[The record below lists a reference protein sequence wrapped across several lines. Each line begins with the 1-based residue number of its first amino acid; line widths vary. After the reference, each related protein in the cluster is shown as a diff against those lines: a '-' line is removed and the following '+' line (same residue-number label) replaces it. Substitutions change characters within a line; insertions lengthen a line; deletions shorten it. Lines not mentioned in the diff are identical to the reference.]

1 MKGLRQI
8 ARSVATCALALAAMG
23 ATGQATPP
31 EGRLLA
37 SNCFQ
42 CHGTTG
48 RGGFE
53 EIAGKSPSEIYSKLK
68 EMQRVQPGSGD
79 HNIMIP
85 HAKGFTDAQ
94 LRKISEY
101 FAGLR

>member
-1 MKGLRQI
+1 MTGLHQI
-8 ARSVATCALALAAMG
+8 ARSVATCALAIVALGAA
-23 ATGQATPP
+23 AQTTPP

-53 EIAGKSPSEIYSKLK
+53 EIAGKSPTEIYSKLK
-68 EMQRVQPGSGD
+68 EMQRIQPGSGD

-101 FAGLR
+101 FAQLR